1 MQTGDNDIAK
11 EVYEQE
17 KKNLEQE
24 LSNTKWDLENMNKK
38 NKKSADSGSN
48 TRFSNLI
55 TIFVCAAISI
65 YGLLH

>member
-38 NKKSADSGSN
+38 NKKSADSGSS
-48 TRFSNLI
+48 THLSILI
-55 TIFVCAAISI
+55 TIFACAAISI
-65 YGLLH
+65 YGLLY